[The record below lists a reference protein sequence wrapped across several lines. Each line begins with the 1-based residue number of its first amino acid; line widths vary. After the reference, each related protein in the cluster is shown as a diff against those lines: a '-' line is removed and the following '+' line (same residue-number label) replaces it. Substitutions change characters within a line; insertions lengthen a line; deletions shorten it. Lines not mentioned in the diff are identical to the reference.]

1 MSLFRTD
8 KANFLFK
15 GDNYVELGI
24 VHDGAHRADMYS
36 LAVTQLALSIRGIK
50 GISLHR
56 HNLGLEEVAKLESE
70 LHHSLHKV
78 ERLGKISRDLERER
92 NVG

>member
-1 MSLFRTD
+1 
-8 KANFLFK
+8 
-15 GDNYVELGI
+15 
-24 VHDGAHRADMYS
+24 MYS
-36 LAVTQLALSIRGIK
+36 LAVTQLAFSIRGIK

-56 HNLGLEEVAKLESE
+56 HNLGLEEVAKLDSE

-78 ERLGKISRDLERER
+78 EGLGKISRDLERER